1 MSSKARTP
9 YALLGL
15 LSWKPMS
22 GYDIKKLIEVGLS
35 HFWSE
40 SYGQIYSVLNRL
52 VEDGMASCTVDPT
65 SGGRGRK
72 VYKITRKG
80 RNAFTGWLH
89 QPGDLPRL
97 RDELKLKFFLTSR
110 SDPAESLRLL
120 EEYRDQQREHLAMLR
135 ESERLLEAVLK
146 TGDLVDDLLELSD
159 VLGWAAGDDS
169 DQRRA
174 ELMIFY
180 LTLRSGVLVSEVR
193 VAWADESLS
202 VLRRG
207 ALGSGAT
214 GKVRI
219 KGVRS

>member
-1 MSSKARTP
+1 MPRKANTP

-15 LSWKPMS
+15 LSWKSMS
-22 GYDIKKLIEVGLS
+22 GYDIKKLVEVGLS

-40 SYGQIYSVLNRL
+40 SYGRIYPVLNRL

-80 RNAFTGWLH
+80 RTAFTGWLH

-110 SDPAESLRLL
+110 SDGAESLRLL
-120 EEYRDQQREHLAMLR
+120 ET
-135 ESERLLEAVLK
+135 VLK
-146 TGDLVDDLLELSD
+146 TGELVDDLLELRD
-159 VLGWAAGDDS
+159 VLGWVVEEDS

>member
-1 MSSKARTP
+1 MSRKARTP

-22 GYDIKKLIEVGLS
+22 GYDIKKIIEIGLS

-40 SYGQIYSVLNRL
+40 SYGQIYPVLNRL
-52 VEDGMASCTVDPT
+52 VEEGMAHCTVDPT
-65 SGGRGRK
+65 SGNRGRK

-80 RNAFTGWLH
+80 RNAFAGWLH

-110 SDPAESLRLL
+110 SNPAESLRLL
-120 EEYRDQQREHLAMLR
+120 EEYRDQQREHLATLR
-135 ESERLLEAVLK
+135 ESERLLEEVLK
-146 TGDLVDDLLELSD
+146 TGDLVDDLLELRD
-159 VLGWAAGDDS
+159 VLGWATEDDS
-169 DQRRA
+169 DQRRS

-180 LTLRSGVLVSEVR
+180 LTLRNGVLVSEVR
-193 VAWADESLS
+193 IAWADEALS
-202 VLRRG
+202 MLRRG
-207 ALGSGAT
+207 TLGRGAA

-219 KGVRS
+219 KGVRD